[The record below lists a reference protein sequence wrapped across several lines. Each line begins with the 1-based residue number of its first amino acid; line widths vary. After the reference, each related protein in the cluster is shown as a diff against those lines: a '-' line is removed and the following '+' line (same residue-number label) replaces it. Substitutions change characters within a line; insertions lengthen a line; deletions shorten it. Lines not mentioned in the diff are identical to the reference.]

1 MKRGLGIFGFAVL
14 VAAGTALAGWW
25 VVPALAALRVRALPR
40 DRAPV
45 ASSMAG
51 AALGWALLLGWAALH
66 GPAEAVAR
74 RVGGALGL
82 PSWGFVLL
90 TLAVPALLAGAAAA
104 TVNLGRS
111 R

>member
-1 MKRGLGIFGFAVL
+1 MKRAAGILAFAIA

-25 VVPALAALRVRALPR
+25 IVPALAALRVRALPR

-66 GPAEAVAR
+66 GPVEAVAR
-74 RVGGALGL
+74 RVGGVLDL
-82 PSWGFVLL
+82 PPWGFVLL
-90 TLAVPALLAGAAAA
+90 TLAAPALLAGAAAA
-104 TVNLGRS
+104 AVRPAHP